1 MTSTANSYLDSVT
14 RCKFYHVGDVFG
26 TDWEDYDR
34 LVEIIIMYNEAAF
47 TLTARFSAAEDHRT
61 MLSWYSSDFEVMTVA
76 PCENPFLR
84 VLANDS
90 ILVSVMFAILKQ
102 VCLGWP
108 MYQFGKCEDQLH
120 EQGARQGLQKF
131 CPQLE

>member
-1 MTSTANSYLDSVT
+1 MTSTANSHLDSVT

-26 TDWEDYDR
+26 TDWEDYDC

-47 TLTARFSAAEDHRT
+47 TLTARFSAAEDHRE

>member
-1 MTSTANSYLDSVT
+1 MSSTANSYLDSVT

-26 TDWEDYDR
+26 TDWEDYDC
-34 LVEIIIMYNEAAF
+34 LVEIRIMYNEAAF

-76 PCENPFLR
+76 PCDNSFLR

-90 ILVSVMFAILKQ
+90 ILVSMMVAILKQ
-102 VCLGWP
+102 VYLRWS
-108 MYQFGKCEDQLH
+108 MYQVGKSEDQLR
-120 EQGARQGLQKF
+120 EQGARQGLRKF
-131 CPQLE
+131 CPHFE